1 MLSSYLRYLRIVLV
15 SLSGLCYIIVL
26 LSLTVIQDLYYGDF
40 VFLGSA
46 FIILFFLTEGV
57 RHRITKKSD
66 APHLRS

>member
-15 SLSGLCYIIVL
+15 SLSGLCYLIVL

-46 FIILFFLTEGV
+46 FIILFFFTEGV